1 MAGGRVFTGLRAYVL
16 CNQDQE
22 VDVSSTP
29 ATPAAAASGNESATS
44 EEQAVAPQKVK
55 LGSLTGEWFTKDVT
69 KNGQMSTMTIEAEQ
83 KKPTTSTTSVS
94 SPSEEALAE
103 ASIAQ
108 EGSSLVE
115 KVSETLEAVAAPSSS
130 SSESD
135 AENDSVLAAKAH
147 EAAEESHEPL
157 TIKTEDE
164 SPPLGPYG
172 KGLIGSIGGLYDAAL
187 LAMNLALNK
196 EIAELVQDGMTL
208 EQAMQSIRP
217 KAGREINEGSESY
230 DRKIPCFASLA
241 FLLTQ
246 YFCCPFSI
254 LLFPLY
260 RHRFS

>member
-16 CNQDQE
+16 CNPDQE

-29 ATPAAAASGNESATS
+29 STPATAASEDETS
-44 EEQAVAPQKVK
+44 SEKQAVVPQKVK

-83 KKPTTSTTSVS
+83 KKPSNSTASVS

-103 ASIAQ
+103 GSIAQ

-115 KVSETLEAVAAPSSS
+115 KVTETLEAVAAASSS
-130 SSESD
+130 SSSSSSVSE
-135 AENDSVLAAKAH
+135 AENESLLAAKAH

-164 SPPLGPYG
+164 SPPLGPLG
-172 KGLIGSIGGLYDAAL
+172 RGLIGSIGGLYDAAL

-230 DRKIPCFASLA
+230 DKDESLLASFSSLSP
-241 FLLTQ
+241 
-246 YFCCPFSI
+246 FC
-254 LLFPLY
+254 
-260 RHRFS
+260 